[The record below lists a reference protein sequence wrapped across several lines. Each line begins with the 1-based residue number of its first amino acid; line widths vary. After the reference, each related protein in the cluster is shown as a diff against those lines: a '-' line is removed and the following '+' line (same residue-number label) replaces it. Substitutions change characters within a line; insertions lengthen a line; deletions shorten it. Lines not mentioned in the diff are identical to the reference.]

1 MFELVFLGT
10 SASAPSIYRGLP
22 ALAVLAGEQRFLVDC
37 GEGAQ
42 RQILRSGIGF
52 KRLNR
57 IFLTHAHLDHILGLG
72 GLLSTYGRWEALEE
86 IHIWGGLPAIERV
99 QNLVY
104 QVIFRR
110 ETPPVPI
117 YFYRTLPHKTLFQG
131 RKFSVRA
138 FPVSHRGRE
147 CYGYIFEEES
157 RRPFLADRA
166 EALGVPAGP
175 ERRQLVAGETIAL
188 KDGRIVHPDDVLG
201 DVIRGTKVVITG
213 DLARTDNLHEAAQNA
228 DALVIEATYLDRDA
242 DIARQVGHITARQA
256 AELARACQVKYLF
269 LTHISRRYRE
279 FEVIREARKYFP
291 NSYVARDLDHF
302 AIFRDKLPQK
312 VRREFAEAD
321 EDDLPETAAH
331 SKTS

>member
-37 GEGAQ
+37 GEGTQ

-57 IFLTHAHLDHILGLG
+57 IFLTHAHLDHMLGLG
-72 GLLSTYGRWEALEE
+72 GLLSTYGRWEALDE

-99 QNLVY
+99 QALIY

-117 YFYRTLPHKTLFQG
+117 YFYRTMPDKILFRG
-131 RKFSVRA
+131 RKFSIRA

-147 CYGYIFEEES
+147 CYGYIFEEDS
-157 RRPFLADRA
+157 RRPFLADKA
-166 EALGVPAGP
+166 EALGVPHGP
-175 ERRQLVAGETIAL
+175 ERSQLVAGESIVTPA
-188 KDGRIVHPDDVLG
+188 GRIVDPDEVLG
-201 DVIRGTKVVITG
+201 ERIRGVKVVITG
-213 DLARTDNLHEAAQNA
+213 DLARTDDIRDAVRDA
-228 DALVIEATYLDRDA
+228 DALVIESTYLDRHA
-242 DIARQVGHITARQA
+242 DIASQVGHITARQA
-256 AELARACQVKYLF
+256 AELARKCNVKFLF
-269 LTHISRRYRE
+269 LTHVSRRYRE
-279 FEVIREARKYFP
+279 FEVISEVRKTFP
-291 NSYVARDLDHF
+291 DSYVVRDLDHF

-312 VRREFAEAD
+312 LEIPIEDVA
-321 EDDLPETAAH
+321 EDDLPEGGE
-331 SKTS
+331 

>member
-37 GEGAQ
+37 GEGTQ

-52 KRLNR
+52 KRLNH
-57 IFLTHAHLDHILGLG
+57 IFLTHAHLDHMLGLG

-117 YFYRTLPHKTLFQG
+117 YFYRTKPGETLFTG

-157 RRPFLADRA
+157 RRPFLAHKA
-166 EALGVPAGP
+166 EALGIPPGP
-175 ERRQLVAGETIAL
+175 ERGRLVRGETVAL
-188 KDGRIVHPDDVLG
+188 PSGRIVQPDDVLG
-201 DVIRGTKVVITG
+201 ETIRGAKLVITG
-213 DLARTDNLHEAAQNA
+213 DLARTDNIHEAAQDA

-256 AELARACQVKYLF
+256 ADLARGCNVKYLF

-279 FEVIREARKYFP
+279 FEVIAEARKYFP

-302 AIFRDKLPQK
+302 AIFRDKLPK
-312 VRREFAEAD
+312 KLRRQFQPSTD
-321 EDDLPETAAH
+321 DDLPEAGE
-331 SKTS
+331 

>member
-37 GEGAQ
+37 GEGTQ

-72 GLLSTYGRWEALEE
+72 GLLSTFGRWEALDE

-99 QNLVY
+99 QSLVY
-104 QVIFRR
+104 QVVFRR
-110 ETPPVPI
+110 QTPPVPI
-117 YFYRTLPHKTLFQG
+117 YFYRTLPDETLFRG
-131 RKFSVRA
+131 RNFSVRA

-147 CYGYIFEEES
+147 CYGYIFEEDA
-157 RRPFLADRA
+157 RRPFLADKA
-166 EALGVPAGP
+166 EALGLPHGP
-175 ERRQLVAGETIAL
+175 ERGQLVAGKSVVTPA
-188 KDGRIVHPDDVLG
+188 GRVVHPDEVLG
-201 DVIRGTKVVITG
+201 AEIKGAKVVITG
-213 DLARTDNLHEAAQNA
+213 DLARTDDIHDAVRDA
-228 DALVIEATYLDRDA
+228 DALVIESTYLAAHA
-242 DIARQVGHITARQA
+242 DIAREVGHITAKQA
-256 AELARACQVKYLF
+256 AELARDCNVKFLF

-279 FEVIREARKYFP
+279 FEVISEVRETFP
-291 NSYVARDLDHF
+291 DSYVVRDLDHF

-312 VRREFAEAD
+312 LERQFGAD
-321 EDDLPETAAH
+321 TESDLPEGGE
-331 SKTS
+331 

>member
-22 ALAVLAGEQRFLVDC
+22 ALAVLADEQRFLVDC
-37 GEGAQ
+37 GEGTQ

-52 KRLNR
+52 KRLDH
-57 IFLTHAHLDHILGLG
+57 IFLTHAHLDHMLGLG

-99 QNLVY
+99 QSLVH

-117 YFYRTLPHKTLFQG
+117 YFNRTRPGQTLYQG
-131 RKFSVRA
+131 RRFSVRA

-157 RRPFLADRA
+157 RRPFLVEVA
-166 EALGVPAGP
+166 EALGVPSGP
-175 ERRQLVAGETIAL
+175 ERSRLVAGETVAL
-188 KDGRIVHPDDVLG
+188 SDGRVIHPDEVLG
-201 DVIRGTKVVITG
+201 EQVRGAKVVITG
-213 DLARTDNLHEAAQNA
+213 DLARTDDIRDAVAGA
-228 DALVIEATYLDRDA
+228 DALVIESTFLDRDA

-256 AELARACQVKYLF
+256 ADLALEGDVKFLF
-269 LTHISRRYRE
+269 LTHVSRRYRE
-279 FEVIREARKYFP
+279 QEVIAEARKYFP
-291 NSYVARDLDHF
+291 DSYVARDLDHF
-302 AIFRDKLPQK
+302 AIFRDKPPQK
-312 VRREFAEAD
+312 LRRRFDKVAQ
-321 EDDLPETAAH
+321 DDLPETGE
-331 SKTS
+331 

>member
-37 GEGAQ
+37 GEGTQ

-52 KRLNR
+52 KRLNH

-72 GLLSTYGRWEALEE
+72 GLLSTYGRWEALDEV
-86 IHIWGGLPAIERV
+86 HIWGGLPAIERV

-117 YFYRTLPHKTLFQG
+117 YFYRAMPDKTLFEG

-147 CYGYIFEEES
+147 CYGYIFEEDA
-157 RRPFLADRA
+157 RRPFLADKA
-166 EALGVPAGP
+166 EALGLPSGP
-175 ERRQLVAGETIAL
+175 ERSRLVAGETIVL
-188 KDGRIVHPDDVLG
+188 RDGRIVQPDDVLG
-201 DVIRGTKVVITG
+201 DVIPGTKVVITG
-213 DLARTDNLHEAAQNA
+213 DLSRTDNIHEAVRDA

-256 AELARACQVKYLF
+256 AELARACEVKYLF

-279 FEVIREARKYFP
+279 YEVIEELRKYFP
-291 NSYVARDLDHF
+291 NSYVPRDLDHF

-312 VRREFAEAD
+312 VRREFAAAGD
-321 EDDLPETAAH
+321 DDLPETGG
-331 SKTS
+331 

>member
-22 ALAVLAGEQRFLVDC
+22 ALAILADEQRFLVDC

-52 KRLNR
+52 KRLDHV
-57 IFLTHAHLDHILGLG
+57 FLTHAHLDHILGLG

-99 QNLVY
+99 QSLVY

-117 YFYRTLPHKTLFQG
+117 IFHRTLPGKTLYQG
-131 RKFSVRA
+131 RRFSVRA

-157 RRPFLADRA
+157 RRPFLVEKA
-166 EALGVPAGP
+166 EALGLPPGP
-175 ERRQLVAGETIAL
+175 ERGRLVAGDTVVL
-188 KDGRIVHPDDVLG
+188 SDGRVIHPDEVLG
-201 DVIRGTKVVITG
+201 EPLRGAKVAITG
-213 DLARTDNLHEAAQNA
+213 DLSRTDDIQEAVHGA
-228 DALVIEATYLDRDA
+228 DALVIESTYLDRDA

-256 AELARACQVKYLF
+256 AELARDCEVKFIF
-269 LTHISRRYRE
+269 LTHVSRRYRE
-279 FEVIREARKYFP
+279 HEVIAEVRKYFA

-302 AIFRDKLPQK
+302 AIYRDRRPQK
-312 VRREFAEAD
+312 LRRRHDATVQ
-321 EDDLPETAAH
+321 DDLPEGGE
-331 SKTS
+331 

>member
-1 MFELVFLGT
+1 MFEVVFLGT

-37 GEGAQ
+37 GEGTQ

-52 KRLNR
+52 KRLNH

-72 GLLSTYGRWEALEE
+72 GLLSTYGRWEDLED

-110 ETPPVPI
+110 EKPPVPI
-117 YFYRTLPHKTLFQG
+117 YFYRAMPDKPLFRG

-138 FPVSHRGRE
+138 FPVAHRGRE
-147 CYGYIFEEES
+147 CYGYIFEEDS
-157 RRPFLADRA
+157 RRPFLAEKA
-166 EALGVPAGP
+166 EALGIPPGP
-175 ERRQLVAGETIAL
+175 ERGRLVAGETIAL
-188 KDGRIVHPDDVLG
+188 QSGRIVHPDDVLG
-201 DVIRGTKVVITG
+201 ESIRGAKLVITG
-213 DLARTDNLHEAAQNA
+213 DLARTETIHGAAQDA

-256 AELARACQVKYLF
+256 ARLARECNVRYLF

-279 FEVIREARKYFP
+279 FEVIEEARRHFP
-291 NSYVARDLDHF
+291 NSYVPRDLDHF

-312 VRREFAEAD
+312 LRRELAPSKD
-321 EDDLPETAAH
+321 GGLPETGE
-331 SKTS
+331 

>member
-37 GEGAQ
+37 GEGTQ

-72 GLLSTYGRWEALEE
+72 GLLSTYGRWEALDE

-99 QNLVY
+99 QALVY

-110 ETPPVPI
+110 ESPPVPI
-117 YFYRTLPHKTLFQG
+117 YFYRVTPGDNLFEG

-147 CYGYIFEEES
+147 CYGYIFEEDS
-157 RRPFLADRA
+157 RRPFLAEKA
-166 EALGVPAGP
+166 EALGVPHGP
-175 ERRQLVAGETIAL
+175 ERKRLVAGEAIVTPA
-188 KDGRIVHPDDVLG
+188 GRIVHPDEVLG
-201 DVIRGTKVVITG
+201 GVVKGAKVVVTG
-213 DLARTDNLHEAAQNA
+213 DLARTDDIHDAAQDA
-228 DALVIEATYLDRDA
+228 DALVIEATFLQRDA
-242 DIARQVGHITARQA
+242 EIARQVGHITARQA
-256 AELARACQVKYLF
+256 GELARDCNVKYLF

-279 FEVIREARKYFP
+279 FEVISEVRKIFP
-291 NSYVARDLDHF
+291 NSYVVRDLSHF

-312 VRREFAEAD
+312 LEPQFGAAA
-321 EDDLPETAAH
+321 EDDLPAGDE
-331 SKTS
+331 

>member
-37 GEGAQ
+37 GEGTQ

-72 GLLSTYGRWEALEE
+72 GLLSTYGRWEALDE

-99 QNLVY
+99 QALVY

-110 ETPPVPI
+110 QSPPVPI
-117 YFYRTLPHKTLFQG
+117 YFYRTMPDEILVQG
-131 RKFSVRA
+131 RGFTVRA

-147 CYGYIFEEES
+147 CYGYIFEEDA

-166 EALGVPAGP
+166 EALGVPFGP
-175 ERRQLVAGETIAL
+175 ERRQLVAGESIITPA
-188 KDGRIVHPDDVLG
+188 GRVVHPDEVLG
-201 DVIRGTKVVITG
+201 AVIKGAKVVVTG
-213 DLARTDNLHEAAQNA
+213 DLARVDDIHDAVQGA
-228 DALVIEATYLDRDA
+228 DALVIESTYLDRDA
-242 DIARQVGHITARQA
+242 DIAGEVGHISARQA
-256 AELARACQVKYLF
+256 AELARDCQVKFLF

-279 FEVIREARKYFP
+279 FEVISEVRKFFP
-291 NSYVARDLDHF
+291 DSYVARDLDHF
-302 AIFRDKLPQK
+302 AIFRDKRPQK
-312 VRREFAEAD
+312 IETQERQPAA
-321 EDDLPETAAH
+321 DDLPEGGE
-331 SKTS
+331 

>member
-72 GLLSTYGRWEALEE
+72 GLLSTFGRWEALDE

-99 QNLVY
+99 QSLVY
-104 QVIFRR
+104 QVVFRR
-110 ETPPVPI
+110 QTPPVPI
-117 YFYRTLPHKTLFQG
+117 YFYRTLPDETLFRG
-131 RKFSVRA
+131 RNFSVRA

-147 CYGYIFEEES
+147 CYGYIFEEDA
-157 RRPFLADRA
+157 RRPFLADKA
-166 EALGVPAGP
+166 EALGLPHGP
-175 ERRQLVAGETIAL
+175 ERGQLVAGKSVVTPA
-188 KDGRIVHPDDVLG
+188 GRVVHPDEVLG
-201 DVIRGTKVVITG
+201 AEIKGAKVVITG
-213 DLARTDNLHEAAQNA
+213 DLARTDDIHDAVRDA
-228 DALVIEATYLDRDA
+228 DALVIESTYLAAHA
-242 DIARQVGHITARQA
+242 DIAREVGHITARQA
-256 AELARACQVKYLF
+256 AELARDCNVKFLF

-279 FEVIREARKYFP
+279 FEVISEARETFP
-291 NSYVARDLDHF
+291 DSYVVRDLDHF

-312 VRREFAEAD
+312 LERQFGAD
-321 EDDLPETAAH
+321 TESDLPEGGE
-331 SKTS
+331 

>member
-10 SASAPSIYRGLP
+10 SASAPSVYRGLP

-37 GEGAQ
+37 GEGTQ

-86 IHIWGGLPAIERV
+86 IHIWGGAPAIERV
-99 QNLVY
+99 QNLIY

-117 YFYRTLPHKTLFQG
+117 YFYRTRPESTLFEG

-147 CYGYIFEEES
+147 CYGYIFEEDA
-157 RRPFLADRA
+157 RRPFLAERA
-166 EALGVPAGP
+166 EALGVPSGP
-175 ERRQLVAGETIAL
+175 ERSQLVAGEPIVL
-188 KDGRIVHPDDVLG
+188 SDGRIVHPDEVLG
-201 DVIRGTKVVITG
+201 ATLPGTKVVITG
-213 DLARTDNLHEAAQNA
+213 DLGRTDNLHQAVKDA
-228 DALVIEATYLDRDA
+228 DALVIEATFLERDA
-242 DIARQVGHITARQA
+242 DIAKQVGHITARQA
-256 AELARACQVKYLF
+256 ADLAHDCNVKYLF
-269 LTHISRRYRE
+269 VTHVSRRYRE
-279 FEVIREARKYFP
+279 FEVIDEVRKYFP

-312 VRREFAEAD
+312 IKRDFAGAAN
-321 EDDLPETAAH
+321 DDLPENGE
-331 SKTS
+331 

>member
-37 GEGAQ
+37 GEGTQ

-72 GLLSTYGRWEALEE
+72 GLLSTFGRWEALDE

-99 QNLVY
+99 QSLVY
-104 QVIFRR
+104 QVVFRR

-117 YFYRTLPHKTLFQG
+117 YFYRTMPGEILFQG

-147 CYGYIFEEES
+147 CYGYIFEEDA
-157 RRPFLADRA
+157 RRPFLVDKAK
-166 EALGVPAGP
+166 ALGVPPGP
-175 ERRQLVAGETIAL
+175 ERRQLVSGESIVTPAG
-188 KDGRIVHPDDVLG
+188 RVVHPDEVLG
-201 DVIRGTKVVITG
+201 DFVRGAKVVITG
-213 DLARTDNLHEAAQNA
+213 DLARTDDIRDAARDA
-228 DALVIEATYLDRDA
+228 DALVIEATYLDRHA
-242 DIARQVGHITARQA
+242 DVAGEVGHITARQA
-256 AELARACQVKYLF
+256 AELARDCGVKFLF
-269 LTHISRRYRE
+269 LTHVSRRYRE
-279 FEVIREARKYFP
+279 FEVIREVRKYFP

-312 VRREFAEAD
+312 IEAGDRQHVD
-321 EDDLPETAAH
+321 EDLPEGGE
-331 SKTS
+331 

>member
-37 GEGAQ
+37 GEGTQ

-72 GLLSTYGRWEALEE
+72 GLLSTYGRWEALDE

-99 QNLVY
+99 QSLVY

-110 ETPPVPI
+110 ESPPVPI
-117 YFYRTLPHKTLFQG
+117 YFYRTMPDEILFRA

-138 FPVSHRGRE
+138 FPVTHRGRE
-147 CYGYIFEEES
+147 CYGYIFEEDA
-157 RRPFLADRA
+157 RRPFLADNA
-166 EALGVPAGP
+166 EALGVPHGP
-175 ERRQLVAGETIAL
+175 ERRRLVEGETIVTPG
-188 KDGRIVHPDDVLG
+188 GRVVHPDEVLG
-201 DVIRGTKVVITG
+201 DVVKGVKVVITG
-213 DLARTDNLHEAAQNA
+213 DLARTDDIHDAVRDA
-228 DALVIEATYLDRDA
+228 DALVIESTYLDRHA
-242 DIARQVGHITARQA
+242 DIAGEVGHITARQA
-256 AELARACQVKYLF
+256 AELARDCNVKFLF
-269 LTHISRRYRE
+269 LTHVSRRYRE
-279 FEVIREARKYFP
+279 FEVISEVRKYFP
-291 NSYVARDLDHF
+291 DSYVARDLDHF

-312 VRREFAEAD
+312 IEARD
-321 EDDLPETAAH
+321 RQRVDDDLPEGGE
-331 SKTS
+331 

>member
-10 SASAPSIYRGLP
+10 SASAPSVYRGMP

-37 GEGAQ
+37 GEGTQ

-52 KRLNR
+52 KRLNH

-72 GLLSTYGRWEALEE
+72 GLLSTYGRWEALDE
-86 IHIWGGLPAIERV
+86 IHIWGGAPAIERV

-117 YFYRTLPHKTLFQG
+117 YFYRTLPEETLFDG
-131 RKFSVRA
+131 RRFSVRA

-147 CYGYIFEEES
+147 CYGYVFEEDS
-157 RRPFLADRA
+157 RRPFLSERA
-166 EALGVPAGP
+166 EALGVPSGP
-175 ERRQLVAGETIAL
+175 ERSQLVAGETIVL
-188 KDGRIVHPDDVLG
+188 GDGRVVHPDEVLG
-201 DVIRGTKVVITG
+201 ETLRGTKVVVTG
-213 DLARTDNLHEAAQNA
+213 DLARTDNIHEAVKDA
-228 DALVIEATYLDRDA
+228 DALVIEATFLDRDA
-242 DIARQVGHITARQA
+242 DIAKQVGHITARQA
-256 AELARACQVKYLF
+256 AELAQACNVKYLF
-269 LTHISRRYRE
+269 LTHVSRRYRE
-279 FEVIREARKYFP
+279 YEVINEVRKYFP

-312 VRREFAEAD
+312 IQRDFSGAAD
-321 EDDLPETAAH
+321 DDLPENGE
-331 SKTS
+331 

>member
-37 GEGAQ
+37 GEGTQ

-72 GLLSTYGRWEALEE
+72 GLLSTYGRWEALDE

-99 QNLVY
+99 QALVY

-110 ETPPVPI
+110 ESPPVPI
-117 YFYRTLPHKTLFQG
+117 YFYRVKSEDILFRG
-131 RKFSVRA
+131 RRFSVRA

-147 CYGYIFEEES
+147 CYGYIFEEDS
-157 RRPFLADRA
+157 HRPFLAQKA
-166 EALGVPAGP
+166 EALGVPHGP
-175 ERRQLVAGETIAL
+175 ERRQLVAGESIVTPA
-188 KDGRIVHPDDVLG
+188 GRIVHPDEVLG
-201 DVIRGTKVVITG
+201 DVIKGAKVVITG
-213 DLARTDNLHEAAQNA
+213 DLARTDDIHEAVQDA
-228 DALVIEATYLDRDA
+228 DALVIESTYLDRHV
-242 DIARQVGHITARQA
+242 DIASQVGHITARQA
-256 AELARACQVKYLF
+256 GDLARECNVKFLF

-279 FEVIREARKYFP
+279 YEVISEVRKIFP
-291 NSYVARDLDHF
+291 DSYVVRDLDHF
-302 AIFRDKLPQK
+302 AVFRDKLPQK
-312 VRREFAEAD
+312 LETRLDAD
-321 EDDLPETAAH
+321 AEDDLPAGDE
-331 SKTS
+331 